1 MCKCVCA
8 PAKIIQLNGSLH
20 YSALMLFILFYFILF
35 NFRVVRHIFSLSLHL
50 YWLVELVKRMRNAGN
65 TFIDG
70 ITVFNLIYSLLIVH
84 SLSLRAL
91 SAPLSVMA

>member
-1 MCKCVCA
+1 MV
-8 PAKIIQLNGSLH
+8 GSLH
-20 YSALMLFILFYFILF
+20 YSALMLFILFHSIQFSSRSAHFFLLC
-35 NFRVVRHIFSLSLHL
+35 RSLSLARHL
-50 YWLVELVKRMRNAGN
+50 YWLVEPVKRMRNAGN

-91 SAPLSVMA
+91 SLRP